1 MLDENGPFLRHSDTG
16 PQRNPASFTL
26 YRPGKR
32 LNTQFARSGFRQLL
46 EVGILGV
53 MTLLF
58 CQCRQPSSTTPTP
71 TPSSTV
77 TPSPTATP
85 TPTPTVVASPT
96 ATPNPIASTPPLPS
110 PTPSP
115 TPDAFEEGIK
125 KLLQASENGFL
136 EMRGKFER
144 TEDGSG
150 PDPLFRVRK
159 MYAGTFLLEGATSAT
174 LEEVYFGPGQQ
185 PVYNYHLY
193 YQSFSGRR
201 AVEKYDDL
209 RLNLNR
215 LLQGFEHT
223 FGDRYDAWARKDPLK
238 TAILLSS
245 NNLAD
250 LAGSPEIQVHAAFS
264 APQW

>member
-1 MLDENGPFLRHSDTG
+1 MLNANGPILRDSNTG
-16 PQRNPASFTL
+16 PQRKPAKPAL
-26 YRPGKR
+26 YHPERWIGQFVRPG
-32 LNTQFARSGFRQLL
+32 SRQLL
-46 EVGILGV
+46 RVGIVGTV
-53 MTLLF
+53 ALLF
-58 CQCRQPSSTTPTP
+58 CHCHKPSSTPTP
-71 TPSSTV
+71 TPSPTV
-77 TPSPTATP
+77 TPAPSATP
-85 TPTPTVVASPT
+85 TPTATVVATPTASPT
-96 ATPNPIASTPPLPS
+96 PTASTPPLPS

-144 TEDGSG
+144 SEDGSG

-159 MYAGTFLLEGATSAT
+159 MYTGTFLLEGATSAT
-174 LEEVYFGPGQQ
+174 LEEVYFGAGTQ

-245 NNLAD
+245 NNLAN

>member
-1 MLDENGPFLRHSDTG
+1 MLDANGPTSRDSNTG
-16 PQRNPASFTL
+16 PQRKPATSAP
-26 YRPGKR
+26 YRAGER
-32 LNTQFARSGFRQLL
+32 WITQFVRSGLPQLL
-46 EVGILGV
+46 TAGILGAI
-53 MTLLF
+53 TLLF
-58 CQCRQPSSTTPTP
+58 CQCHQPSSTPTP

-77 TPSPTATP
+77 TPTPTATP
-85 TPTPTVVASPT
+85 GPTATVVVTPTVTPSPT
-96 ATPNPIASTPPLPS
+96 ASTPPLLS
-110 PTPSP
+110 PTASP

-125 KLLQASENGFL
+125 KLLKASENGFL
-136 EMRGKFER
+136 EMRGKFQR

-150 PDPLFRVRK
+150 PNPLFRVRK
-159 MYAGTFLLEGATSAT
+159 IYAGTFLLEGATSAI
-174 LEEVYFGPGQQ
+174 LEEVYFGAGPQ
-185 PVYNYHLY
+185 PAYNYHVY

-245 NNLAD
+245 NDLAD